1 MHNYESWS
9 QGERGI
15 CAGMVADIITLRGLI
30 KAGATR
36 LSN

>member
-1 MHNYESWS
+1 MHNYENRS

-15 CAGMVADIITLRGLI
+15 FAGMVADIITLRGLI
-30 KAGATR
+30 QAGVTR